1 MKMSVRRKPGKAGN
15 ERPMTRKRTTPSR
28 SIAISLLLL
37 SLLLIC
43 SSVSFAETEAGKVT
57 HLSGPLFAK
66 KADGTTRVLS
76 INSAV
81 EQGDTLV
88 TEKKTYARIKFTDNS
103 ELNMRPGTQLTVSQY
118 IFDQAKP
125 KEDKIV
131 INFIRGAMRAITGM
145 IGKRGDRDSYQLMTY
160 TAVTGIR
167 GTTYEC
173 KICDGNCGPIPNGL
187 YLFVL
192 EGIIS
197 VSNNAGSQDVSA
209 GQYLYVQTMES
220 IPKIL
225 PGNPGIDFTL
235 PAFMGDSPKEDG
247 TKKGDPGCVV
257 R

>member
-1 MKMSVRRKPGKAGN
+1 
-15 ERPMTRKRTTPSR
+15 MTRKRTTPR
-28 SIAISLLLL
+28 SIAISFLLL
-37 SLLLIC
+37 SLLLIF
-43 SSVSFAETEAGKVT
+43 SSVSFAETEVGKVT

-88 TEKKTYARIKFTDNS
+88 TEKKTYARIKFTDS
-103 ELNMRPGTQLTVSQY
+103 GEVNMRPGTQIKVSEY
-118 IFDQAKP
+118 SFDQAKP
-125 KEDKIV
+125 TEDKV
-131 INFIRGAMRAITGM
+131 VFNLVKGGIRSITGM
-145 IGKRGDRDSYQLMTY
+145 IGKRGDQDSYKLITE
-160 TAVTGIR
+160 TAVAGIR

-173 KICDGNCGPIPNGL
+173 KICEGNCGSIPNGL

-192 EGIIS
+192 QGIVN
-197 VSNNAGSQDVSA
+197 VSNNAGSQNLNA
-209 GQYLYVQTMES
+209 GQYMYVQSGTS

-235 PAFMGDSPKEDG
+235 PTSIADSPKGGE
-247 TKKGDPGCVV
+247 TKKTDPGCIV

>member
-1 MKMSVRRKPGKAGN
+1 
-15 ERPMTRKRTTPSR
+15 
-28 SIAISLLLL
+28 LLLL
-37 SLLLIC
+37 SLLLIF
-43 SSVSFAETEAGKVT
+43 SSVSFAETEVGRVT

-81 EQGDTLV
+81 EQGDTLA

-103 ELNMRPGTQLTVSQY
+103 EINMRPGTQLKVSQY
-118 IFDQAKP
+118 NFDQAKP
-125 KEDKIV
+125 KEDKAVFNLIK
-131 INFIRGAMRAITGM
+131 GGMRSITGM
-145 IGKRGDRDSYQLMTY
+145 IGKRGDQDSYKLMTD
-160 TAVTGIR
+160 TAVAGVR

-173 KICDGNCGPIPNGL
+173 KICEGNCGSIPDGL

-192 EGIIS
+192 EGMIN
-197 VSNNAGSQDVSA
+197 VNNNAGSQTLSA
-209 GQYLYVQTMES
+209 GQYVYVQTMNS

-235 PAFMGDSPKEDG
+235 PIFIRDSPKEG
-247 TKKGDPGCVV
+247 GAKKTDPGCIV